1 MESGAP
7 EASVVVGIDLA
18 GSPRRATGL
27 CVLRGRRAEVI
38 VVGDD
43 DEIVERTRSAAPA
56 LVTIDAPL
64 SLPAGR
70 RTIHDRDGEHFR
82 PCDRELQRRGIR
94 FFPITLGPM
103 RMLIERGLRLRQR
116 LRRAG
121 LRTVES
127 YPGAS
132 QDLWGLPRQ
141 HRDRAGLLRGLRRL
155 GLLGLRQR
163 MTGDE
168 LDAATIALTG
178 RWELE
183 GRGERIGGRG
193 GILLPRVAAST
204 GGSRGSDF
212 R

>member
-1 MESGAP
+1 MDCAEP
-7 EASVVVGIDLA
+7 VVVGIDLA
-18 GSPRRATGL
+18 GSPTRATGL
-27 CVLRGRRAEVI
+27 CILRGRRAEALVA
-38 VVGDD
+38 GDD
-43 DEIVERTRSAAPA
+43 DEIVARVRAAAPV

-64 SLPAGR
+64 TLPRGR
-70 RTIHDRDGEHFR
+70 RTIHDRSGEHFR

-94 FFPITLGPM
+94 FFPMTLGPM
-103 RMLIERGLRLRQR
+103 RMLTERGMRLQRR
-116 LRRAG
+116 LRRTG

-127 YPGAS
+127 YPGAA

-155 GLLGLRQR
+155 GLLGLRKR

-168 LDAATIALTG
+168 LDAATIALAG

-193 GILLPRVAAST
+193 GILLPRVAAPGRT
-204 GGSRGSDF
+204 AGRPVTP
-212 R
+212 